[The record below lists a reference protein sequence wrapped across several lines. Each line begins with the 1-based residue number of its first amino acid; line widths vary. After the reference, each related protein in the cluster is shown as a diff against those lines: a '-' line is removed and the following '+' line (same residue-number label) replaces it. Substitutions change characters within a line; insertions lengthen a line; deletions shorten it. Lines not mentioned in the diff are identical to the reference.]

1 MMEKT
6 ASETGSACS
15 RGSGSDSGDDHAS
28 VVEQAQKRRLVIIAA
43 AAAAFVYV
51 LVSRHMSKRQKKKAV
66 RLSRLRVQTNVFD
79 WERHLGEITDGD
91 FRLMHRLTWDA
102 CKKLLALLKPMLEL
116 MDQTRAS
123 NVKYGERVLPATRLA
138 ITLRYL
144 AGASIHDPRLLF
156 KTSNSTIYEWIW
168 LTVST
173 INSHP
178 ELQVNFPLPN
188 KVPGKDADA
197 DEYNAEQLRRLVELE
212 SEFRSNSKTPKAD
225 ECWHGQVPPCTIII
239 VHSPA
244 ARCGYTH
251 TSVLPR
257 VSVSGGRARWRYLH
271 DEEAPLHADR
281 RASHVNQNAYFVSRK
296 DKFGLLCVAICDYKR
311 RFTCG
316 WDMSHV
322 GNMHDSMAWAATPM
336 GSAINEGAL
345 PHPFFINADSA
356 FTVGPSMMVPF
367 WCAKY
372 GSAEDS
378 WNYVQSQN
386 RMAIECAFGMLVRR
400 WGILW
405 RSLEMQWEKCTHVVS
420 ACMRLHNWCIDH
432 NTGKDVVTE
441 STGEDVTIA

>member
-1 MMEKT
+1 M
-6 ASETGSACS
+6 
-15 RGSGSDSGDDHAS
+15 
-28 VVEQAQKRRLVIIAA
+28 
-43 AAAAFVYV
+43 
-51 LVSRHMSKRQKKKAV
+51 
-66 RLSRLRVQTNVFD
+66 
-79 WERHLGEITDGD
+79 
-91 FRLMHRLTWDA
+91 
-102 CKKLLALLKPMLEL
+102 
-116 MDQTRAS
+116 
-123 NVKYGERVLPATRLA
+123 
-138 ITLRYL
+138 
-144 AGASIHDPRLLF
+144 
-156 KTSNSTIYEWIW
+156 
-168 LTVST
+168 
-173 INSHP
+173 
-178 ELQVNFPLPN
+178 
-188 KVPGKDADA
+188 
-197 DEYNAEQLRRLVELE
+197 
-212 SEFRSNSKTPKAD
+212 
-225 ECWHGQVPPCTIII
+225 
-239 VHSPA
+239 
-244 ARCGYTH
+244 
-251 TSVLPR
+251 
-257 VSVSGGRARWRYLH
+257 
-271 DEEAPLHADR
+271 
-281 RASHVNQNAYFVSRK
+281 NQNAYFVSRK

-378 WNYVQSQN
+378 RNYVQSQN

-441 STGEDVTIA
+441 STGEDVSIAWNGERRRVTQHAGTEKLNKWLNIDHDKQPGPKAAHITTKLAGSKCWPHCYEHILITLT